1 MIRIAFVITELSY
14 GGAEKAFFQLISGL
28 DRTRFEPIVYVLS
41 GKERDLKNSLAPLFR
56 DEGLEVVEL
65 GIKSVLDL
73 PKAFCRFCRLLKKQA
88 PHVLQSFMFHANL
101 LGRFAARA
109 SGVPIVCS
117 GVRVAERDSRW
128 RVRLDRLTGSLVDAW
143 VCVGESVANFTR
155 TVGGAPASRVV
166 SIPNGVHT
174 VDGAVAIGRTNV
186 VDALKSVASSDVS
199 ASLPRGFGKR
209 KRLVGIGRLTIQ
221 KGFDFLLE
229 TAPRWLTE
237 EVAREWELWIVGD
250 GEERERLERQTRELG
265 LEGFVYFTGWRADAS
280 RILAESELFLLP
292 SRWEGMPNALLEA
305 AALGKPT
312 LCADV
317 EGVAE
322 ILGADVSEQI
332 CPSGDAETWSRKISA
347 LLGDENLRRTLGERN
362 RTRVLT
368 EFTDTK
374 VNEKHV
380 ALWTRLL
387 KEKGVETN

>member
-1 MIRIAFVITELSY
+1 MIRIAFVITELSF

-28 DRTRFEPIVYVLS
+28 DRAQFEPIVYVLS

-65 GIKSVLDL
+65 GIKNAVDL
-73 PKAFCRFCRLLKKQA
+73 PKAFWRFCLLLKKQA
-88 PHVLQSFMFHANL
+88 PHILQSFMFHANL

-117 GVRVAERDSRW
+117 GVRVAERDSRL
-128 RVRLDRLTGSLVDAW
+128 RLRLDRLTGALVDAW

-155 TVGGAPASRVV
+155 TVGGISGARVV
-166 SIPNGVHT
+166 SIPNGVRT
-174 VDGAVAIGRTNV
+174 RDGAVAIGRTSA
-186 VDALKSVASSDVS
+186 VDALISVATTEPATPIPD
-199 ASLPRGFGKR
+199 GFGKR
-209 KRLVGIGRLTIQ
+209 KRLVGIGRLTVQ

-229 TAPRWLTE
+229 TAPCWLTE
-237 EVAREWELWIVGD
+237 DVAREWELWIVGE
-250 GEERERLERQTRELG
+250 GEERGRLERRARELD
-265 LEGFVYFTGWRADAS
+265 LERFVFFPGWRADAS
-280 RILAESELFLLP
+280 KILAESEIFLLP

-322 ILGADVSEQI
+322 ILGADATEQI
-332 CPSGDAETWSRKISA
+332 CPSGDAEAWNVKLPA
-347 LLGDENLRRTLGERN
+347 LLRDENLRRALGERN
-362 RTRVLT
+362 QARVLA
-368 EFTDTK
+368 EFTDVK
-374 VNEKHV
+374 VNEKYV
-380 ALWTRLL
+380 ALWRRLL